1 MFSKSAGEK
10 TGKTTSRPV
19 DPLDLRAKLYLVC
32 ARAETNW
39 VHNAREIPGHARFV
53 ADSPLEGSGFE
64 PLVPLT
70 PKRLNGSMPV
80 SAMRK

>member
-1 MFSKSAGEK
+1 MVYRFMLSRVDLQEVRFAG
-10 TGKTTSRPV
+10 
-19 DPLDLRAKLYLVC
+19 
-32 ARAETNW
+32 
-39 VHNAREIPGHARFV
+39 
-53 ADSPLEGSGFE
+53 DSPLEESGFE

>member
-1 MFSKSAGEK
+1 MGAAAVKTDRIRLGRRLGEE
-10 TGKTTSRPV
+10 V
-19 DPLDLRAKLYLVC
+19 
-32 ARAETNW
+32 
-39 VHNAREIPGHARFV
+39 RF
-53 ADSPLEGSGFE
+53 ATDSPLEESGFE